1 MKRDLKGGLLGSLS
15 LFTLLSFTGFKSKR
29 KALSAFPMVVD
40 RGKGN
45 TLFWKGLRSLE
56 SFGLGYGREA
66 RYDFRAIQGE
76 SDDSDFILAKK
87 GNRSPFPTGED
98 GKVRPIGREGV
109 ALYFHPLEIPY
120 LAVSELRYFTCL
132 VRERQRSRKR
142 SWSLSCLV
150 KGKQRLSQA
159 TCSLWVPSVLEP
171 PTPFTA
177 FSPELQFGLITGT
190 QTKALASLTF

>member
-1 MKRDLKGGLLGSLS
+1 MSIEESSKNSETGETINFHEDENGFNADYMIDNHSLS
-15 LFTLLSFTGFKSKR
+15 KINK
-29 KALSAFPMVVD
+29 
-40 RGKGN
+40 
-45 TLFWKGLRSLE
+45 
-56 SFGLGYGREA
+56 
-66 RYDFRAIQGE
+66 
-76 SDDSDFILAKK
+76 
-87 GNRSPFPTGED
+87 
-98 GKVRPIGREGV
+98 
-109 ALYFHPLEIPY
+109 
-120 LAVSELRYFTCL
+120 YFTCL

-150 KGKQRLSQA
+150 KGKQRWSQA